1 MAENRIKFN
10 NQETRMILSAI
21 QEYIDIMLD
30 GEETHDY
37 TRYMLD
43 NGLGSA
49 LRKLTKGRNGNC
61 LFEKYH
67 FHRESYHYPSF
78 EEWKSAGGSD
88 GRE

>member
-1 MAENRIKFN
+1 MAENSIKFN
-10 NQETRMILSAI
+10 NQEKMMLLCVI
-21 QEYIDIMLD
+21 QEYIDIMLE

-37 TRYMLD
+37 TLYMLA

-49 LRKLTKGRNGNC
+49 MRKLTKGRNGNC
-61 LFEKYH
+61 LFNKYP

-78 EEWKSAGGSD
+78 EDWKLAGNED